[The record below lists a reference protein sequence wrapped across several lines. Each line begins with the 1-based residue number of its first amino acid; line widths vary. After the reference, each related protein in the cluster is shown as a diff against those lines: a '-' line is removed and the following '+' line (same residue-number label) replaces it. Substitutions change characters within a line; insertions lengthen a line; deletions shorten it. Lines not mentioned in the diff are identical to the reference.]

1 MQNVGLYKQLAQ
13 LRDLLADVRSDPS
26 SLPALKQAIA
36 AAVDGAGLAAD
47 VPLVQEAEGASSAG
61 SAAGVHHADELAAA
75 SDEVCLHCT
84 RTHFCACVCVCI
96 HISCVGTHITA
107 VSPPLHSPQSPQVFG
122 SWCERLWTYLQTLE
136 GRLFSEGLHVLGAAP
151 GPEAMASYLGAYYG
165 DALPEPAAMA
175 VAEGRSLEAARA
187 ELEAAWRQVCEHNT
201 CSAEAI
207 VCVCV

>member
-1 MQNVGLYKQLAQ
+1 MNA
-13 LRDLLADVRSDPS
+13 
-26 SLPALKQAIA
+26 
-36 AAVDGAGLAAD
+36 
-47 VPLVQEAEGASSAG
+47 
-61 SAAGVHHADELAAA
+61 HAFLC
-75 SDEVCLHCT
+75 VCLCVHV
-84 RTHFCACVCVCI
+84 CVCVCVYTY
-96 HISCVGTHITA
+96 HAQVHT
-107 VSPPLHSPQSPQVFG
+107 SPPLHSPQSPQVFG

-201 CSAEAI
+201 CPAEAI
-207 VCVCV
+207 VCV